1 MPTLWSRSTLSI
13 IYLGYLGPAQLHL
26 QHLGGARM
34 RFKSW
39 SPHAMKQD
47 RMGYPVDGWTDGP
60 SLPQS
65 LWRYKWLIALLVL
78 LGLLM
83 GALLSVTQPVRYE
96 GVVRIFVDSREVPA
110 GDAERTVM
118 SRAQFIQ
125 TPIVLDRVVALTEN
139 RLTRTEL
146 EKRLTVEP
154 AADADFITV
163 RALDTTP
170 ENAASLADAVN
181 LAYRQI
187 LGEQRRAAAK
197 QTIAELGGVQKRL
210 ASELSQIQQRRRTGD
225 SPSLVAEEQAKK
237 RQMEATANK
246 IEAASADTGGPP
258 PTLQDKAAVP
268 DEPVQPKPLRDGAI
282 GAVVGLVIGV
292 VLAWWLAARR
302 VRPAQVTVESQ
313 PAQVTIESQA
323 DVDEDL
329 EAAIGILRDL
339 VEHPHRDGQPPNAAS
354 DVQAS
359 PEQVRLAE
367 VDHNAV
373 TASVRQALNSLIK
386 DHKLLYS
393 LAGWLESQHRDF
405 PQITAERLR
414 ERLPFDQVAV
424 LLKTDEGLDLAGYV
438 GWRPDEMGPVDH
450 YDPSILNKLGGNGA
464 RLIGPADRRELLNA
478 GLLGNEAKTIV
489 AAPLEHEDVA
499 FGVLLAGQEKPNSEA
514 RQGNGGFSG
523 IGSFAR
529 SVAPDLHA
537 WLLLR
542 GIREQLA
549 SRREAEE
556 QATSHAE
563 SESPPPPDHQS
574 ASSDHSSIG
583 P

>member
-1 MPTLWSRSTLSI
+1 M
-13 IYLGYLGPAQLHL
+13 Q
-26 QHLGGARM
+26 
-34 RFKSW
+34 
-39 SPHAMKQD
+39 
-47 RMGYPVDGWTDGP
+47 
-60 SLPQS
+60 
-65 LWRYKWLIALLVL
+65 
-78 LGLLM
+78 
-83 GALLSVTQPVRYE
+83 
-96 GVVRIFVDSREVPA
+96 
-110 GDAERTVM
+110 
-118 SRAQFIQ
+118 
-125 TPIVLDRVVALTEN
+125 
-139 RLTRTEL
+139 
-146 EKRLTVEP
+146 
-154 AADADFITV
+154 
-163 RALDTTP
+163 
-170 ENAASLADAVN
+170 
-181 LAYRQI
+181 
-187 LGEQRRAAAK
+187 
-197 QTIAELGGVQKRL
+197 
-210 ASELSQIQQRRRTGD
+210 
-225 SPSLVAEEQAKK
+225 
-237 RQMEATANK
+237 ATANK

-268 DEPVQPKPLRDGAI
+268 DAPVQPKPLRDSAI

-302 VRPAQVTVESQ
+302 GRPAQVTVEPQ
-313 PAQVTIESQA
+313 PGQVTVESQA
-323 DVDEDL
+323 HIDEDL
-329 EAAIGILRDL
+329 EEVIEVLQDL
-339 VEHPHRDGQPPNAAS
+339 VEHPHRDGQPPDAVSDVGGTAS
-354 DVQAS
+354 DLEAS
-359 PEQVRLAE
+359 AEQIRLDE
-367 VDHNAV
+367 VDHNRM

-386 DHKLLYS
+386 DHNLLYS

-438 GWRPDEMGPVDH
+438 GWRPDGVGPVDH
-450 YDPSILNKLGGNGA
+450 YDSSILNKLGGNGA

-478 GLLGNEAKTIV
+478 GLLGNEAKTII

-549 SRREAEE
+549 SRRTAEE

-563 SESPPPPDHQS
+563 SEPPSPPDHQS
-574 ASSDHSSIG
+574 ASSNHSSIG